1 MFKKIVLTLCL
12 LLPMM
17 AFAQE
22 FGYFNR
28 NEVFQSMPETQEAI
42 KKLDQLAKTLE
53 DELLMLRTEYQKK
66 GSDFVAQRDSLP
78 ESIRVRRMTEIQELE
93 ERIKA
98 FYQSSQEDLNKK
110 EQELVQPINEKL
122 VAAVKAVGDEQGLV
136 YIFDI
141 STPSTLMYYS
151 PSKCKD
157 VTAAIRTKL
166 GLK

>member
-1 MFKKIVLTLCL
+1 MIKQGLELKQTQKLSPLQIQTIKLIE
-12 LLPMM
+12 LP
-17 AFAQE
+17 
-22 FGYFNR
+22 
-28 NEVFQSMPETQEAI
+28 
-42 KKLDQLAKTLE
+42 
-53 DELLMLRTEYQKK
+53 
-66 GSDFVAQRDSLP
+66 
-78 ESIRVRRMTEIQELE
+78 IQELE
-93 ERIKA
+93 QRIQA

-110 EQELVQPINEKL
+110 EQELIQPINEKL

-151 PSKCKD
+151 PSKCQD